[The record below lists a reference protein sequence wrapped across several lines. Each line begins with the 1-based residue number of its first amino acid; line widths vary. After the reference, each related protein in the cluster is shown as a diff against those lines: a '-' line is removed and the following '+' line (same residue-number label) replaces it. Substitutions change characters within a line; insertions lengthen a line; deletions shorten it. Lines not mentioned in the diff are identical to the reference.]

1 MKIFKLPLAGLLFCT
16 APLLAGCGTSDKP
29 EAPVSLTWEMG
40 TGNAEPGYYENSFV
54 LKNIS
59 GAPLPRNWTIYYS
72 QLPRNVKQIG
82 NPAVKVEPVNGN
94 FFKMYPTESFTP
106 LAPGDSMRITFLC
119 SYKIDRNSHAPEGTY
134 WVATADGKE
143 SSPLPVTLNTLVL
156 PSPESLPG
164 YPDATKIYES
174 NLRLE
179 NVSALQPW
187 DILPSVKKATPAEG
201 AVVLDGKVALAYP
214 DAYAVEARLLKEKLS
229 ALYGLEVV
237 DKAPVTIALETL
249 ADKAKAVNDEYYD
262 MVIDSDRIKISAAT
276 PHGVFNGTQTL
287 LAMLKGKEAPY
298 RLDAMSVEDYPDLLY
313 RGQMID
319 IARNFTTVDN
329 LKKLVDVFAS
339 YKMNV
344 LHFHFSDDEA
354 WRLEIPGLE
363 ELTAVGSRRG
373 HTTDESRCLYP
384 CYDGGY
390 DPDAATVGNGYYSR
404 EDFIGLLRY
413 AAERHIRV
421 IPEIES
427 PGHARAAIVS
437 MKARYNKYKD
447 TDVEKAAEYLLSE
460 PEDTSRYA
468 SVQYYTDNV
477 INVAMPSTY
486 RFMEK
491 VIQELAAMY
500 REAGVP
506 LATVHLGGDEVARG
520 VWLGS
525 PKCQALMK
533 EKGMT
538 KPHDL
543 AEHFITQMADIM
555 QRNGLK
561 FSGWQEVA
569 LGHTEEAHRQL
580 RTQAAGVYCWNTVPG
595 YDEVVYQIAN
605 NGYPVIL
612 CNVGNFYMDMAYNGH
627 PDERGLD
634 WGGYVDE
641 SVSFSMLPFSIYRSL
656 RTDGAGNPVDLDMA
670 YNGHPDERGLDWGG
684 YVDESVSF
692 SMLPFSIYRSLR
704 TDGAGN
710 PVDLDAAEKGKTVL
724 TAEGRKNILGVQGQ
738 LFAETI
744 RSFNGVEYLLFPK
757 IMGLAERGWNA
768 YPAWEELRGAQ
779 EQQAFNKA
787 LALYYEKISDMEM
800 PYWARNGINFRLPH
814 PGLLVKDGKLYANV
828 AIRGAEIRYTTDGSE
843 PDAQSALWEAPVPC
857 HAPVVKA
864 KTFCQGKESLPITLK
879 TE

>member
-1 MKIFKLPLAGLLFCT
+1 MRILKLPLAGLLFCVM
-16 APLLAGCGTSDKP
+16 ALFAGCKTSNEPK
-29 EAPVSLTWEMG
+29 APVALTWEMG
-40 TGNAEPGYYENSFV
+40 ASDIEPGYYENTFI

-59 GAPLPRNWTIYYS
+59 QKPLKKNWTIYYS
-72 QLPRNVKQIG
+72 QLPRGVKQEG
-82 NPAVKVEPVNGN
+82 ASEVKVEVVNGN
-94 FFKMYPTESFTP
+94 FFKMYPTDEFAP

-119 SYKIDRNSHAPEGTY
+119 TYKLDRNSHVPEGTY
-134 WVATADGKE
+134 WVETVDGKE
-143 SSPLPVTLNTLVL
+143 GSPLPVALKALPL
-156 PSPESLPG
+156 PSPESMSG

-174 NLRLE
+174 NLRLAGAP
-179 NVSALQPW
+179 ALVQS
-187 DILPSVKKATPAEG
+187 DILPSVKKVVAIEG
-201 AVVLDGKVALAYP
+201 DNVVLEGKVALAFP
-214 DAYAVEARLLKEKLS
+214 ENFAGEAKLLKEKLTG
-229 ALYGLEVV
+229 LYGLEVV
-237 DKAPVTIALETL
+237 GNASVKIVLEEL
-249 ADKAKAVNDEYYD
+249 LDRKEAVNDEYYTINIGD
-262 MVIDSDRIKISAAT
+262 NLIKISAAT
-276 PHGVFNGTQTL
+276 PHGIFNGTQTL
-287 LAMLKGKEAPY
+287 LSMLKGKQTPYLLEAVSI
-298 RLDAMSVEDYPDLLY
+298 RDYPDLAY

-319 IARNFTTVDN
+319 IARNFTAPEN
-329 LKKLVDVFAS
+329 LKKLVDIFAS
-339 YKMNV
+339 YKLNV
-344 LHFHFSDDEA
+344 LHFHFCDDEA

-373 HTTDESRCLYP
+373 HTTDESQCLYP

-390 DPDAATVGNGYYSR
+390 DPDAKTVGNGYYSR
-404 EDFIGLLRY
+404 EEFIDLLKY
-413 AAERHIRV
+413 AAERHVRIV
-421 IPEIES
+421 PEIES

-437 MKARYNKYKD
+437 MKARYNKYFE
-447 TDVEKAAEYLLSE
+447 TDPGKATEYMLSE
-460 PEDTSRYA
+460 PEDTSRYV

-477 INVAMPSTY
+477 MNVALPSTY

-491 VIQELAAMY
+491 VIQELNAMY
-500 REAGVP
+500 QEAG
-506 LATVHLGGDEVARG
+506 LSLSTVHLGGDEVPHG
-520 VWLGS
+520 VWMGS
-525 PKCQALMK
+525 PKCQELMK

-538 KPHDL
+538 KAHDL
-543 AEHFITQMADIM
+543 SEYVITQMADVM
-555 QRNGLK
+555 QKNGLK

-569 LGHTEEAHRQL
+569 LGHTEETHQQL
-580 RTQAAGVYCWNTVPG
+580 RGQAAGVYCWNTVPG
-595 YDEVVYQIAN
+595 SDEVVYQTAN

-612 CNVGNFYMDMAYNGH
+612 CNVGNFYM
-627 PDERGLD
+627 
-634 WGGYVDE
+634 
-641 SVSFSMLPFSIYRSL
+641 
-656 RTDGAGNPVDLDMA
+656 DMA

>member
-1 MKIFKLPLAGLLFCT
+1 MKILKLPLAGLLFCT
-16 APLLAGCGTSDKP
+16 VPFWTGCGTSDKS

-40 TGNAEPGYYENSFV
+40 ASDIAPGYYENSFV

-59 GAPLPRNWTIYYS
+59 DAPLPKDWTIYYS
-72 QLPRNVKQIG
+72 QLPRNVKQAG
-82 NPAVKVEPVNGN
+82 NPAVKVESVNGN
-94 FFKMYPTESFTP
+94 FFKMYPTESFTS

-119 SYKIDRNSHAPEGTY
+119 SYKLDRNSHVPEGTY
-134 WVATADGKE
+134 WVAATDGKE
-143 SSPLPVTLNTLVL
+143 GKPLPVTLNALGL

-164 YPDATKIYES
+164 YPDAVKIYES
-174 NLRLE
+174 NLRLAHAP
-179 NVSALQPW
+179 ALKQS
-187 DILPSVKKATPAEG
+187 DILPSVKKVTPAEG
-201 AVVLDGKVALAYP
+201 GVVLDGKVALVYP
-214 DAYAVEARLLKEKLS
+214 DEYAGEAKLLKEKLS
-229 ALYGLEVV
+229 ALYGLEIVGQ
-237 DKAPVTIALETL
+237 APVTIALETL

-262 MVIDSDRIKISAAT
+262 MVIGSDRIKISAAT

-287 LAMLKGKEAPY
+287 LAMLKDKKAPY

-319 IARNFTTVDN
+319 IARNFTAADN
-329 LKKLVDVFAS
+329 LKKLVDIFAS

-344 LHFHFSDDEA
+344 LHFHFADDEA

-390 DPDAATVGNGYYSR
+390 DPDASTVGNGHYSR

-437 MKARYNKYKD
+437 MKARYNRYKD
-447 TDVEKAAEYLLSE
+447 TDMEKAAEYLLSE

-477 INVAMPSTY
+477 INVAMPSAY

-500 REAGVP
+500 EEAGVP
-506 LATVHLGGDEVARG
+506 LTTVHLGGDEVARG

-525 PKCQALMK
+525 PKCRALMK
-533 EKGMT
+533 EEGMT

-543 AEHFITQMADIM
+543 AEYFITQMAGIM

-641 SVSFSMLPFSIYRSL
+641 AISFSMLPFSIYRSL
-656 RTDGAGNPVDLDMA
+656 RTDGAGDSVDLDK
-670 YNGHPDERGLDWGG
+670 
-684 YVDESVSF
+684 
-692 SMLPFSIYRSLR
+692 
-704 TDGAGN
+704 
-710 PVDLDAAEKGKTVL
+710 AEKGKTVL

-744 RSFNGVEYLLFPK
+744 RSFSGVEYLLFPK

-768 YPAWEELRGAQ
+768 YPAWEKLRGAQ
-779 EQQAFNKA
+779 EQQAFDKA

-800 PYWARNGINFRLPH
+800 PYWAENGINFRLPH
-814 PGLLVKDGKLYANV
+814 PGLLVKDDTLYANT
-828 AIRGAEIRYTTDGSE
+828 AIRGAEIRYTMDGSE
-843 PDAQSALWEAPVPC
+843 PTVNSALWEMPMKCDAS
-857 HAPVVKA
+857 VVKA
-864 KTFCQGKESLPITLK
+864 GTFYQGKASLPITLK
-879 TE
+879 VE

>member
-1 MKIFKLPLAGLLFCT
+1 
-16 APLLAGCGTSDKP
+16 
-29 EAPVSLTWEMG
+29 
-40 TGNAEPGYYENSFV
+40 
-54 LKNIS
+54 
-59 GAPLPRNWTIYYS
+59 
-72 QLPRNVKQIG
+72 
-82 NPAVKVEPVNGN
+82 
-94 FFKMYPTESFTP
+94 
-106 LAPGDSMRITFLC
+106 
-119 SYKIDRNSHAPEGTY
+119 
-134 WVATADGKE
+134 
-143 SSPLPVTLNTLVL
+143 
-156 PSPESLPG
+156 
-164 YPDATKIYES
+164 
-174 NLRLE
+174 
-179 NVSALQPW
+179 
-187 DILPSVKKATPAEG
+187 
-201 AVVLDGKVALAYP
+201 
-214 DAYAVEARLLKEKLS
+214 
-229 ALYGLEVV
+229 
-237 DKAPVTIALETL
+237 
-249 ADKAKAVNDEYYD
+249 
-262 MVIDSDRIKISAAT
+262 
-276 PHGVFNGTQTL
+276 
-287 LAMLKGKEAPY
+287 
-298 RLDAMSVEDYPDLLY
+298 
-313 RGQMID
+313 
-319 IARNFTTVDN
+319 
-329 LKKLVDVFAS
+329 
-339 YKMNV
+339 MNV

-437 MKARYNKYKD
+437 MKARYNKDKD

-656 RTDGAGNPVDLDMA
+656 RMDGAGN
-670 YNGHPDERGLDWGG
+670 
-684 YVDESVSF
+684 S
-692 SMLPFSIYRSLR
+692 
-704 TDGAGN
+704 
-710 PVDLDAAEKGKTVL
+710 VDLDAAEKGKTVL

>member
-1 MKIFKLPLAGLLFCT
+1 MRTIKAIIVGVACLTAGAANAQWVVHDPGNLAQGIINTAKEIVETSATAQHTLDGFRETAKIFEQGRK
-16 APLLAGCGTSDKP
+16 
-29 EAPVSLTWEMG
+29 
-40 TGNAEPGYYENSFV
+40 YYDA
-54 LKNIS
+54 LK
-59 GAPLPRNWTIYYS
+59 AVHDV
-72 QLPRNVKQIG
+72 VKG
-82 NPAVKVEPVNGN
+82 GVKVKKSIEMVADISEIYVRNYQ
-94 FFKMYPTESFTP
+94 KMLGDPNYTPDELSTISF
-106 LAPGDSMRITFLC
+106 
-119 SYKIDRNSHAPEGTY
+119 
-134 WVATADGKE
+134 
-143 SSPLPVTLNTLVL
+143 
-156 PSPESLPG
+156 G
-164 YPDATKIYES
+164 Y
-174 NLRLE
+174 
-179 NVSALQPW
+179 
-187 DILPSVKKATPAEG
+187 
-201 AVVLDGKVALAYP
+201 
-214 DAYAVEARLLKEKLS
+214 
-229 ALYGLEVV
+229 
-237 DKAPVTIALETL
+237 
-249 ADKAKAVNDEYYD
+249 AK
-262 MVIDSDRIKISAAT
+262 
-276 PHGVFNGTQTL
+276 
-287 LAMLKGKEAPY
+287 
-298 RLDAMSVEDYPDLLY
+298 
-313 RGQMID
+313 
-319 IARNFTTVDN
+319 
-329 LKKLVDVFAS
+329 
-339 YKMNV
+339 
-344 LHFHFSDDEA
+344 
-354 WRLEIPGLE
+354 
-363 ELTAVGSRRG
+363 
-373 HTTDESRCLYP
+373 
-384 CYDGGY
+384 
-390 DPDAATVGNGYYSR
+390 
-404 EDFIGLLRY
+404 
-413 AAERHIRV
+413 
-421 IPEIES
+421 
-427 PGHARAAIVS
+427 
-437 MKARYNKYKD
+437 
-447 TDVEKAAEYLLSE
+447 LLSE
-460 PEDTSRYA
+460 SADILQDLKNVVNVTGMSLSDAERLAIIDQSYKRLLEYRNL
-468 SVQYYTDNV
+468 VQYYTDNV

-612 CNVGNFYMDMAYNGH
+612 CNVGNFYM
-627 PDERGLD
+627 
-634 WGGYVDE
+634 
-641 SVSFSMLPFSIYRSL
+641 
-656 RTDGAGNPVDLDMA
+656 DMA

>member
-59 GAPLPRNWTIYYS
+59 GAPLPIFPRNWTIYYS
-72 QLPRNVKQIG
+72 QLPRNVKQVG

-143 SSPLPVTLNTLVL
+143 SSPLPVTLNALGL
-156 PSPESLPG
+156 PWPESLPG

-179 NVSALQPW
+179 NVSALQQW
-187 DILPSVKKATPAEG
+187 DILPSVKKVTPAEG
-201 AVVLDGKVALAYP
+201 GVVLDGKGALVYP
-214 DAYAVEARLLKEKLS
+214 DEYAGEAKLLKEKLS
-229 ALYGLEVV
+229 ALYGLEIVGQ
-237 DKAPVTIALETL
+237 APVTIALETL

-262 MVIDSDRIKISAAT
+262 LVIDSDRITISAAT

-344 LHFHFSDDEA
+344 LHFHFSDDES

-569 LGHTEEAHRQL
+569 LGHTEEAH
-580 RTQAAGVYCWNTVPG
+580 VYCWNTVPG

-612 CNVGNFYMDMAYNGH
+612 CNVGNFYM
-627 PDERGLD
+627 
-634 WGGYVDE
+634 
-641 SVSFSMLPFSIYRSL
+641 
-656 RTDGAGNPVDLDMA
+656 DMA

>member
-72 QLPRNVKQIG
+72 QLPRNVKQVG

-143 SSPLPVTLNTLVL
+143 SSPLPVTLNTLAL

-179 NVSALQPW
+179 NVSALQQW
-187 DILPSVKKATPAEG
+187 DILPSVKKATPAGG

-214 DAYAVEARLLKEKLS
+214 DAYAAEARLLKEKLS

-262 MVIDSDRIKISAAT
+262 LVIDSDRITISAAT

-344 LHFHFSDDEA
+344 LHFHFSDDES

-500 REAGVP
+500 REAGVWLRCI
-506 LATVHLGGDEVARG
+506 LAA
-520 VWLGS
+520 
-525 PKCQALMK
+525 MK
-533 EKGMT
+533 WR
-538 KPHDL
+538 
-543 AEHFITQMADIM
+543 AAY
-555 QRNGLK
+555 
-561 FSGWQEVA
+561 GWVLQ
-569 LGHTEEAHRQL
+569 
-580 RTQAAGVYCWNTVPG
+580 
-595 YDEVVYQIAN
+595 
-605 NGYPVIL
+605 
-612 CNVGNFYMDMAYNGH
+612 NV
-627 PDERGLD
+627 R
-634 WGGYVDE
+634 
-641 SVSFSMLPFSIYRSL
+641 R
-656 RTDGAGNPVDLDMA
+656 
-670 YNGHPDERGLDWGG
+670 
-684 YVDESVSF
+684 
-692 SMLPFSIYRSLR
+692 
-704 TDGAGN
+704 
-710 PVDLDAAEKGKTVL
+710 
-724 TAEGRKNILGVQGQ
+724 
-738 LFAETI
+738 
-744 RSFNGVEYLLFPK
+744 
-757 IMGLAERGWNA
+757 
-768 YPAWEELRGAQ
+768 
-779 EQQAFNKA
+779 
-787 LALYYEKISDMEM
+787 
-800 PYWARNGINFRLPH
+800 
-814 PGLLVKDGKLYANV
+814 
-828 AIRGAEIRYTTDGSE
+828 
-843 PDAQSALWEAPVPC
+843 
-857 HAPVVKA
+857 
-864 KTFCQGKESLPITLK
+864 
-879 TE
+879 

>member
-1 MKIFKLPLAGLLFCT
+1 MRILKLPLAGLLFCVM
-16 APLLAGCGTSDKP
+16 ALFAGCKTSNEPK
-29 EAPVSLTWEMG
+29 APVALTWEMG
-40 TGNAEPGYYENSFV
+40 ASDIEPGYYENTFI

-59 GAPLPRNWTIYYS
+59 QKPLKKNWTIYYS
-72 QLPRNVKQIG
+72 QLPRGVKQEG
-82 NPAVKVEPVNGN
+82 ASEVKVEVVNGN
-94 FFKMYPTESFTP
+94 FFKMYPTDEFAP

-119 SYKIDRNSHAPEGTY
+119 TYKLDRNSHVPEGTY
-134 WVATADGKE
+134 WVETVDGKE
-143 SSPLPVTLNTLVL
+143 GSPLPVALKALPL
-156 PSPESLPG
+156 PSPESMSG

-174 NLRLE
+174 NLRLAGAP
-179 NVSALQPW
+179 ALVQS
-187 DILPSVKKATPAEG
+187 DILPSVKKVVAIEG
-201 AVVLDGKVALAYP
+201 DNVVLEGKVALAFP
-214 DAYAVEARLLKEKLS
+214 ENFAGEAKLLKEKLTG
-229 ALYGLEVV
+229 LYGLEVV
-237 DKAPVTIALETL
+237 GNASVKIVLEEL
-249 ADKAKAVNDEYYD
+249 LDRKEAVNDEYYTINIGD
-262 MVIDSDRIKISAAT
+262 NLIKISAAT
-276 PHGVFNGTQTL
+276 PHGIFNGTQTL
-287 LAMLKGKEAPY
+287 LSMLKGKQTPYLLEAVSI
-298 RLDAMSVEDYPDLLY
+298 RDYPDLAY

-319 IARNFTTVDN
+319 IARNFTAPEN
-329 LKKLVDVFAS
+329 LKKLVDIFAS
-339 YKMNV
+339 YKLNV
-344 LHFHFSDDEA
+344 LHFHFCDDEA

-373 HTTDESRCLYP
+373 HTTDESQCLYP

-390 DPDAATVGNGYYSR
+390 DPDAKTVGNGYYSR
-404 EDFIGLLRY
+404 EEFIDLLKY
-413 AAERHIRV
+413 AAERHVRIV
-421 IPEIES
+421 PEIES

-437 MKARYNKYKD
+437 MKARYNKYFE
-447 TDVEKAAEYLLSE
+447 TDPGKATEYMLSE
-460 PEDTSRYA
+460 PEDTSRYV

-477 INVAMPSTY
+477 MNVALPSTY

-491 VIQELAAMY
+491 VIQELNAMY
-500 REAGVP
+500 QEAG
-506 LATVHLGGDEVARG
+506 LSLSTVHLGGDEVPHG
-520 VWLGS
+520 VWMGS
-525 PKCQALMK
+525 PKCQELMK

-538 KPHDL
+538 KAHDL
-543 AEHFITQMADIM
+543 SEYFITQMADVM
-555 QRNGLK
+555 QKNGLK

-612 CNVGNFYMDMAYNGH
+612 CNVGNFYM
-627 PDERGLD
+627 
-634 WGGYVDE
+634 
-641 SVSFSMLPFSIYRSL
+641 
-656 RTDGAGNPVDLDMA
+656 DMA

-843 PDAQSALWEAPVPC
+843 PDAQSALWEAPIPC